1 MVAVSVDE
9 VKRMLRRGNEAAG
22 HGDETLRRA
31 LVEVK
36 EAGALAMATAY
47 DSRHPFV
54 EEMAAGL
61 RSLDG
66 EVDQALRRFESARQ
80 QADAYASGI

>member
-1 MVAVSVDE
+1 VSVDE
-9 VKRMLRRGNEAAG
+9 VKRILRRGNEAAG

-31 LVEVK
+31 LVEAK
-36 EAGALAMATAY
+36 EAGALAMATAH
-47 DSRHPFV
+47 DSRHSYV
-54 EEMAAGL
+54 QEMAARL

-66 EVDQALRRFESARQ
+66 EVDQALQRFESAKR